1 MNHVTPSKVTK
12 RVVQN
17 VVFLLVL
24 GFAAL
29 AYVATP
35 LTAFAACPNNSKTS
49 KQVKTLKKKKNSVAE
64 VNRVAVL
71 MGGKTIASLRI
82 GDKVRVKI
90 ATNGNFRV
98 NGKSK
103 ILTGVYLGN
112 SQVSVIM
119 ANSRGQQQ
127 SLVLPL
133 FDPGTIG

>member
-1 MNHVTPSKVTK
+1 MNHATPSEVTK

-17 VVFLLVL
+17 VVFLLAL

-35 LTAFAACPNNSKTS
+35 LTTFAACPNKAGQQAATQKQNS
-49 KQVKTLKKKKNSVAE
+49 

-82 GDKVRVKI
+82 GDKVRVKV

-103 ILTGVYLGN
+103 ILMGVYLGN
-112 SQVSVIM
+112 RQVSVVM
-119 ANSRGQQQ
+119 TNSRGQQQ

>member
-1 MNHVTPSKVTK
+1 MNHVTPSKVTN
-12 RVVQN
+12 RVVQK
-17 VVFLLVL
+17 VVFLLAL
-24 GFAAL
+24 GFVAL

-35 LTAFAACPNNSKTS
+35 LTTFAACPNNNKASQ
-49 KQVKTLKKKKNSVAE
+49 QVRNKKKNGVAE

-119 ANSRGQQQ
+119 ANSRGQRQ

-133 FDPGTIG
+133 FNPGTIG

>member
-1 MNHVTPSKVTK
+1 MNHVTPSKVTN
-12 RVVQN
+12 RVVQK
-17 VVFLLVL
+17 VVFLLAL
-24 GFAAL
+24 GFVAL

-35 LTAFAACPNNSKTS
+35 LTTFAACPNNKASQQART
-49 KQVKTLKKKKNSVAE
+49 QKKNSLAE

-119 ANSRGQQQ
+119 TNSRGQQQ

-133 FDPGTIG
+133 FNPGTIG